1 MVALRSDPTRKIKM
15 RGKIKPQIDINEINT
30 KIQLLKKT
38 AEELNRM
45 GEDFPAL
52 ARNTARI
59 LASVKMLEINVSDL
73 VDLQSRYF
81 FFGFLTFFYSLE

>member
-1 MVALRSDPTRKIKM
+1 MAT
-15 RGKIKPQIDINEINT
+15 QIDINEINA

-38 AEELNRM
+38 AEDLNRI

-52 ARNTARI
+52 ARNTVRI

-73 VDLQSRYF
+73 VDLN
-81 FFGFLTFFYSLE
+81 

>member
-1 MVALRSDPTRKIKM
+1 MTR
-15 RGKIKPQIDINEINT
+15 QIDINEINN

-38 AEELNRM
+38 AQELNRM

-73 VDLQSRYF
+73 VDLQK
-81 FFGFLTFFYSLE
+81 G